1 MISSHKHSHKLTG
14 IEQQHCISEAMQ
26 GDPGYGYGGYGYGY
40 GYGGGTGGYD
50 MAGYDSG
57 GPYYGN
63 GGYPAAPAAY
73 DDPLAGRRQHDFPA
87 PLTGLEFQPSDT
99 CPKNYVIFDQTYDRS
114 RVMFH
119 PSLANNFG
127 SSGGYDHHCYGFDQ
141 DYASKSAYYAGGDDG
156 GGCSIR
162 QKEDTDEIDALM
174 SSEDGEEED
183 DVLSTGRTPGC
194 RAGGS
199 PDSTCSSGGYGVS
212 AGASGGR
219 KHEVTAGDGERKKE
233 RMKKMMRTLKGI
245 IPGGDRMD
253 TPAVLDEAVRYLKS
267 LKVEVKKLGVRGSSS

>member
-1 MISSHKHSHKLTG
+1 
-14 IEQQHCISEAMQ
+14 MQ

-40 GYGGGTGGYD
+40 GYGYAGAAAGYDYD
-50 MAGYDSG
+50 MAGYG
-57 GPYYGN
+57 GGGAYYTAN
-63 GGYPAAPAAY
+63 DRYPAAPAAY
-73 DDPLAGRRQHDFPA
+73 EDPLATGRRQHDFPG
-87 PLTGLEFQPSDT
+87 PLTAGLDFQPSDT

-127 SSGGYDHHCYGFDQ
+127 SSGGGYDYDNRCYGGSYDKN
-141 DYASKSAYYAGGDDG
+141 YAGKSAYYGCGNDG
-156 GGCSIR
+156 GGAASIR

-174 SSEDGEEED
+174 STEDGEDEDED

-199 PDSTCSSGGYGVS
+199 PDSTCSSGYR
-212 AGASGGR
+212 ASGGGGGGR
-219 KHEVTAGDGERKKE
+219 KQETGGGGGEKKE
-233 RMKKMMRTLKGI
+233 RMKKMVRTLKGI

-267 LKVEVKKLGVRGSSS
+267 LKVEVKKLGARGSSS

>member
-1 MISSHKHSHKLTG
+1 
-14 IEQQHCISEAMQ
+14 MQ
-26 GDPGYGYGGYGYGY
+26 GDPGYGYGSYGYGYGY
-40 GYGGGTGGYD
+40 GYGTGAGAGGYD
-50 MAGYDSG
+50 YYMAGYG
-57 GPYYGN
+57 GGGAYYSAN
-63 GGYPAAPAAY
+63 DRYPAAPAAY
-73 DDPLAGRRQHDFPA
+73 EDPLAGRRQDDFPA

-127 SSGGYDHHCYGFDQ
+127 SSAGGYDYDRHCYGYEQ
-141 DYASKSAYYAGGDDG
+141 NYAGKSAYYGCGDDG
-156 GGCSIR
+156 GGASIR

-174 SSEDGEEED
+174 STEDGEDED

-199 PDSTCSSGGYGVS
+199 PDSTCSSGYAATGGG
-212 AGASGGR
+212 GA
-219 KHEVTAGDGERKKE
+219 KHEMGGCGGEKKKE
-233 RMKKMMRTLKGI
+233 RMKKMVRTLKGI

-267 LKVEVKKLGVRGSSS
+267 LKVEVKKLGARGSSS

>member
-1 MISSHKHSHKLTG
+1 
-14 IEQQHCISEAMQ
+14 MQ

-40 GYGGGTGGYD
+40 GYGYD
-50 MAGYDSG
+50 MAGYGSG
-57 GPYYGN
+57 GGYYTSDP
-63 GGYPAAPAAY
+63 YPAAPAAY
-73 DDPLAGRRQHDFPA
+73 EDPLAGRRQHDFPA
-87 PLTGLEFQPSDT
+87 QLTGLEFQPSDT

-119 PSLANNFG
+119 PSLANNLG
-127 SSGGYDHHCYGFDQ
+127 NSGGYGHHCYGFEQ
-141 DYASKSAYYAGGDDG
+141 DYASKSAYYGVEDDDG

-174 SSEDGEEED
+174 STEDGEEED

-199 PDSTCSSGGYGVS
+199 PDSTCSSG
-212 AGASGGR
+212 ASRSDCGR
-219 KHEVTAGDGERKKE
+219 KPEAGGERKKE

>member
-1 MISSHKHSHKLTG
+1 
-14 IEQQHCISEAMQ
+14 MQ
-26 GDPGYGYGGYGYGY
+26 GDPGYGYGGYGAGGYGGYGAGAGAGGY
-40 GYGGGTGGYD
+40 GYDIAAANGGGGGY
-50 MAGYDSG
+50 YS
-57 GPYYGN
+57 
-63 GGYPAAPAAY
+63 GYPAAPAAAY
-73 DDPLAGRRQHDFPA
+73 EDPLAGQRQHDFPA

-127 SSGGYDHHCYGFDQ
+127 NPGGGGYDYGSHCYGYGYDQ
-141 DYASKSAYYAGGDDG
+141 SYPGESAYHGCGGDGGAGGV
-156 GGCSIR
+156 SVR

-174 SSEDGEEED
+174 STEDGDDED

-199 PDSTCSSGGYGVS
+199 PDSTCSSGGY
-212 AGASGGR
+212 AGNSGGR
-219 KHEVTAGDGERKKE
+219 KHEAGGGGGEKKKE
-233 RMKKMMRTLKGI
+233 RMKKMVRTLKGI

-267 LKVEVKKLGVRGSSS
+267 LKVEIKKAGARGSSS

>member
-1 MISSHKHSHKLTG
+1 
-14 IEQQHCISEAMQ
+14 MQ

-40 GYGGGTGGYD
+40 GYGGYGGGGGYPD
-50 MAGYDSG
+50 MAGYGSG
-57 GPYYGN
+57 GGYYTSDS
-63 GGYPAAPAAY
+63 YTAAAAPAAY
-73 DDPLAGRRQHDFPA
+73 EDPLTGGLRQHDFPA

-127 SSGGYDHHCYGFDQ
+127 NSGGGGGYDHHHCYGFDQ
-141 DYASKSAYYAGGDDG
+141 DYAGGKSAYYGVEEDDG

-174 SSEDGEEED
+174 STEDGEEED

-199 PDSTCSSGGYGVS
+199 PDSTCSSGYGVS
-212 AGASGGR
+212 TGASRSDCCGGR
-219 KHEVTAGDGERKKE
+219 KVDGGGERKKE

>member
-1 MISSHKHSHKLTG
+1 
-14 IEQQHCISEAMQ
+14 MQ

-40 GYGGGTGGYD
+40 GSGYPGAAGGYDYD
-50 MAGYDSG
+50 MAGYG
-57 GPYYGN
+57 GGGAYYTAN
-63 GGYPAAPAAY
+63 DRCPAAPAAY
-73 DDPLAGRRQHDFPA
+73 EDPLAAGRRQHDFPA
-87 PLTGLEFQPSDT
+87 PLTAGLEFQPSDT

-119 PSLANNFG
+119 PSLVNNFG
-127 SSGGYDHHCYGFDQ
+127 SSGGGYDYNHRCYGGGYDQ
-141 DYASKSAYYAGGDDG
+141 NYAGKSAYYGYDDG
-156 GGCSIR
+156 GGAASIQ

-174 SSEDGEEED
+174 STEHGEDED

-199 PDSTCSSGGYGVS
+199 PDSTCSSGYG
-212 AGASGGR
+212 AGGGGR
-219 KHEVTAGDGERKKE
+219 KQEAGGGGGEKKKE
-233 RMKKMMRTLKGI
+233 RMKKMVRTLKGI

-267 LKVEVKKLGVRGSSS
+267 LKVEVKKLRARGSSS

>member
-1 MISSHKHSHKLTG
+1 
-14 IEQQHCISEAMQ
+14 MQ
-26 GDPGYGYGGYGYGY
+26 GDPGYGYGGYGAGAGGY
-40 GYGGGTGGYD
+40 GYDYDVAGNCAGGG
-50 MAGYDSG
+50 
-57 GPYYGN
+57 YYSAPN
-63 GGYPAAPAAY
+63 DRYPAAPPPAAAY
-73 DDPLAGRRQHDFPA
+73 EDPLGGRRQHDFPA

-127 SSGGYDHHCYGFDQ
+127 SSAGGYDYGNHCYGYDQ
-141 DYASKSAYYAGGDDG
+141 TYPGESAYHGCGDDAGGAG
-156 GGCSIR
+156 GVSVR

-174 SSEDGEEED
+174 STEEGDEED

-199 PDSTCSSGGYGVS
+199 PDSTCSSGGY
-212 AGASGGR
+212 AGNSSGGR
-219 KHEVTAGDGERKKE
+219 KHETGGGEKKKE
-233 RMKKMMRTLKGI
+233 RMKKMVRTLKGI

-267 LKVEVKKLGVRGSSS
+267 LKVEVKKAGARGSSS

>member
-1 MISSHKHSHKLTG
+1 
-14 IEQQHCISEAMQ
+14 MQ
-26 GDPGYGYGGYGYGY
+26 GDPGYGYGSYGYGYGY
-40 GYGGGTGGYD
+40 GYGTGAGAGGYDYD
-50 MAGYDSG
+50 MAGYG
-57 GPYYGN
+57 GGGAYYSAN
-63 GGYPAAPAAY
+63 DRYPAAPAAY
-73 DDPLAGRRQHDFPA
+73 EDPLAGRRQDDFPA

-127 SSGGYDHHCYGFDQ
+127 SSPAGGYDYGSHCYGGYDQ
-141 DYASKSAYYAGGDDG
+141 SYYPGESAYHGCGGDDG
-156 GGCSIR
+156 AVGGGVSVR

-174 SSEDGEEED
+174 STEDGDDED

-199 PDSTCSSGGYGVS
+199 PDSTCSSGGY
-212 AGASGGR
+212 AGGGR
-219 KHEVTAGDGERKKE
+219 KHETGGGEKKKE
-233 RMKKMMRTLKGI
+233 RMKKMVRTLKGI

-267 LKVEVKKLGVRGSSS
+267 LKVEVKKAGARGSSS

>member
-1 MISSHKHSHKLTG
+1 
-14 IEQQHCISEAMQ
+14 MQ
-26 GDPGYGYGGYGYGY
+26 GDPGYGYGGYGYGGYGY
-40 GYGGGTGGYD
+40 GYGGAGYE
-50 MAGYDSG
+50 MAGYGSG
-57 GPYYGN
+57 GGRYYTSDP
-63 GGYPAAPAAY
+63 YPAAPAAY
-73 DDPLAGRRQHDFPA
+73 EDPLGAGRRQHDFPA

-114 RVMFH
+114 RVMYH

-127 SSGGYDHHCYGFDQ
+127 SSGGYDHHCYGFEQ
-141 DYASKSAYYAGGDDG
+141 DYAGKSAYYGVEDDG

-174 SSEDGEEED
+174 STEDGEEED

-194 RAGGS
+194 RGGGS
-199 PDSTCSSGGYGVS
+199 PDSTCSSGYGVS
-212 AGASGGR
+212 TGAPKSDCGGGR
-219 KHEVTAGDGERKKE
+219 KLEAAGGERKKD
-233 RMKKMMRTLKGI
+233 RMKKMVRTLKGI

-267 LKVEVKKLGVRGSSS
+267 LKVEVKKLGVRGSRS